1 MDNNNFSKVKS
12 KSKLELYNR
21 QCWICLQTE
30 FKDEINPISGKPE
43 LVDPN
48 EKWLTPCRC
57 KGSTQYVHEEC
68 LINWIKLKREMD
80 QKSKLCCPSCQT
92 PYTILI
98 PKKSIFQQFC
108 IFVVNKTN
116 ELLKYIPI
124 IIKYLCIGYCIWQ
137 FSYFYGKFI
146 LTTMFEKEFQSGS
159 ISKNIEL
166 QEFLFRCFPATLI
179 SMLFIPWEFSFL
191 ISAAIMQFT
200 SNKEIMI
207 TMILLYA
214 VSCNFFSSAIRL
226 VLDYIYTLK
235 LNLGLRNDEKTREQR
250 RLLKLSKSVSFPNAR
265 VHINENF
272 ISPSSFTLK
281 IHILEETQNPMQAN
295 PQVLYVEYEK
305 AIILL
310 AVIKSKILH
319 FLLTETNRNA
329 NLQNTQVKHHKKCQS
344 LPPYLNKNFLKDK
357 TYSCADLNRNV
368 TNNFDKLL
376 ENNKSVS
383 INNMIDKGN
392 RNSFQ
397 CILNTPR
404 SKKYSEMIDSNIDD
418 KLKSSLKNIILS
430 NKENNFMKILNK
442 QKNLYTK
449 LTASNSS
456 LNKSSLSPTKD
467 KKMKNKEIDLSS
479 SNDSLNKPSSS
490 FVSNKNKASPIQSPL
505 LSPSNTGKK
514 NNLSSPLTREESQKQ
529 SIDNGINNSNNDQN
543 DVENNIQNNVQNNI
557 PNNVQ
562 NNAANVPNLN
572 NRRNREAYLTINIT
586 NVNTHVNNLIIK
598 TLALPIV
605 ALIIGKLI
613 HWLVIFVEILLKNLQ
628 IYQDIEYSDILSGIK
643 TNPLMYTAFGIVIAS
658 SFADI
663 CYLYYH
669 YSKNIEKQ
677 KLIVLNHHDISKKL
691 NNYTSIN

>member
-1 MDNNNFSKVKS
+1 
-12 KSKLELYNR
+12 
-21 QCWICLQTE
+21 
-30 FKDEINPISGKPE
+30 
-43 LVDPN
+43 
-48 EKWLTPCRC
+48 
-57 KGSTQYVHEEC
+57 
-68 LINWIKLKREMD
+68 
-80 QKSKLCCPSCQT
+80 
-92 PYTILI
+92 
-98 PKKSIFQQFC
+98 
-108 IFVVNKTN
+108 
-116 ELLKYIPI
+116 
-124 IIKYLCIGYCIWQ
+124 
-137 FSYFYGKFI
+137 
-146 LTTMFEKEFQSGS
+146 MFEKEFQSGS

-329 NLQNTQVKHHKKCQS
+329 NLRRQQNEINNANNNINNNNNNNINNNNNNNTNNNINNNNNNNINNNNNNNNNNINNNNNLGNNADENNNINININNLNNNLSISTLNMNMNNNYNNIHSANELNRRLNNFNEENTQVKHHKKCQS

-505 LSPSNTGKK
+505 LSPSNT
-514 NNLSSPLTREESQKQ
+514 
-529 SIDNGINNSNNDQN
+529 DNDQN